1 MVESAARM
9 ILPRPRARQDLPP
22 PVRESMLECGRPDQ
36 YLPYLVVDSSNDVAG
51 KAGLC
56 IRMAEVRMQ
65 IPIYL
70 RRVLP
75 ICAVLAGIVG
85 AHAQTLQQNQQ
96 TQGAPPQQTSEQST
110 APLRAETHAVLISV
124 AVRDSSGRAVEDLR
138 KEDFSVMDNG
148 KPRDFQLFPGDV
160 ASAVAR
166 PAPLLAPNF
175 FSNHYGP
182 IVPAQRATAILI
194 DAVSTPLDD
203 QMAARAQAIKAV
215 ENMTPGESIAIYCM
229 TTKLTILQ
237 DYTAN
242 RDLLLKALRA
252 YTPEIPMLVN
262 PTRPSS
268 PNSAE
273 NGAARGVPGNTGQGA
288 QAEAQYFLERRVAT
302 TLATL
307 LDIAT
312 HMGGAS
318 HRNSII
324 WITSGF
330 PVDFD
335 KNGQVQST
343 LEAINDANIAI
354 YPIDARGLSTNSNAF
369 INIQVM
375 QRFAETTGGQAFYN
389 RNDLDN
395 AIAEAMSAPQSNYVL
410 GFYLSDS
417 ELDHRFHKLH
427 VATDRPGLS
436 LHYRSGYT
444 AALDPNTHRNYKEPL
459 DAELLDTQDS
469 TSVGIDAQVNS
480 VKGPGGKPQLHLG
493 MSLVRNTLTQSQ
505 AGNSTKVDLSE
516 LFAEMDAQG
525 QTVARI
531 TESISFDMPAGN
543 RDPGYSQVIPLAPGA
558 ESLKVIVQEKASGRT
573 GSLTIPLAN
582 IVAR

>member
-1 MVESAARM
+1 VGREIARKRNPAVGGSEDVVET
-9 ILPRPRARQDLPP
+9 
-22 PVRESMLECGRPDQ
+22 
-36 YLPYLVVDSSNDVAG
+36 
-51 KAGLC
+51 AGLC
-56 IRMAEVRMQ
+56 IRIAEAQMQ
-65 IPIYL
+65 IHIYL
-70 RRVLP
+70 RKMLP
-75 ICAVLAGIVG
+75 ACALIALIIGF
-85 AHAQTLQQNQQ
+85 ARRAPQAQQ
-96 TQGAPPQQTSEQST
+96 PPQPPQFQQSAAT
-110 APLRAETHAVLISV
+110 QQSPAPLRSETHAVLISV
-124 AVRDSSGRAVEDLR
+124 AVRDSSGRSVEDLR
-138 KEDFSVMDNG
+138 KEDFTVTDNG
-148 KPRDFQLFPGDV
+148 KSRDFQLYPNDV
-160 ASAVAR
+160 ASAAAR
-166 PAPLLAPNF
+166 PAALLAPNF

-182 IVPAQRATAILI
+182 IMPAQRATAILI

-203 QMAARAQAIKAV
+203 QMAAREQAIKAV
-215 ENMTPGESIAIYCM
+215 ENMTPGESIAIYSM

-237 DYTAN
+237 DYTTD

-252 YTPEIPMLVN
+252 YTPNMPLLVN

-288 QAEAQYFLERRVAT
+288 QAEAQYFLERRIAM

-369 INIQVM
+369 VNIQVM

-395 AIAEAMSAPQSNYVL
+395 AITEAMAAPQSNYLL

-427 VATDRPGLS
+427 VVTDRPGVS

-444 AALDPNTHRNYKEPL
+444 AALDPNTHRNNKEPL

-469 TSVGIDAQVNS
+469 ASVGIDAQVTPA
-480 VKGPGGKPQLHLG
+480 KGPGGKPQLHLG

-505 AGNSTKVDLSE
+505 GGNSTKVDLSE
-516 LFAEMDAQG
+516 LFAEMDAHG
-525 QTVARI
+525 HTVARI

-573 GSLTIPLAN
+573 GSLTIPLAK